1 MKNDRFGSVDG
12 LGRARPAGRAA
23 HRLTSLLVLSA
34 LLAGAAG
41 CGKQEPPAPPPPP
54 PTPEELSKNS
64 ISKAPF
70 GTLPDGSNV
79 DLYTMVN
86 ANGMEVRATNYGG
99 IITALRVPDGDGNI
113 GDVTLG
119 MNSLDDYLK
128 GSPYF
133 GAIIGRYGNRIGK
146 ARFKLDDKTY
156 KLPAND
162 GPNTLHGGVKGFD
175 KVVWQAEPFEKED
188 SVGVIFTYTSKDGEE
203 GFPGNLQTRVT
214 YTLTDNDELS
224 FDYHATTDKPTVVNL
239 TQHAYFNL
247 AGEGSGD
254 VLGHEVTIN
263 AEEYT
268 PVDARLIPTGK
279 LESVTDTPFD
289 FRGKTAIGA
298 RINDDHTQI
307 KRGKGYD
314 HNFVLK
320 REEPGLVLAARV
332 AEPTTRRVMEVHTTE
347 PGVQFYT
354 GNFLDGSIT
363 GKAGKPYEKHAGFC
377 LETQHYPD
385 SPNQPEFP
393 STVLQPGEEYNSKTV
408 YTFSVR

>member
-1 MKNDRFGSVDG
+1 MNNDRFGLIRVRRG
-12 LGRARPAGRAA
+12 AGWP
-23 HRLTSLLVLSA
+23 TSLLVVSA
-34 LLAGAAG
+34 LLAGVAG
-41 CGKQEPPAPPPPP
+41 CGKSEPPAPPPPP
-54 PTPEELSKNS
+54 PTPQEISKNT
-64 ISKAPF
+64 ISKAAF
-70 GTLPDGSNV
+70 GTLPDGTSV

-99 IITALRVPDGDGNI
+99 IITALLVPDASGKL
-113 GDVTLG
+113 GDVALG
-119 MNSLDDYLK
+119 YNSLDGYLK
-128 GSPYF
+128 SSPYF
-133 GAIIGRYGNRIGK
+133 GAIVGRYGNRIGK
-146 ARFKLDDKTY
+146 ARFKIDDQTY

-214 YTLTDNDELS
+214 YTLTDKNELS
-224 FDYHATTDKPTVVNL
+224 FEYHATTDKPTVVNL

-247 AGEGSGD
+247 AGEGNGD
-254 VLGHEVTIN
+254 ILGHEVMIP
-263 AEEYT
+263 ADQYT

-279 LESVTDTPFD
+279 LEDVTNTPFD
-289 FRGKTAIGA
+289 FRMKTPIGA
-298 RINDDHTQI
+298 RIDADHEQI
-307 KRGKGYD
+307 KRGGGYD

-320 REEPGLVLAARV
+320 RKEPGLALAARV

-363 GKAGKPYEKHAGFC
+363 GKAGKPYGKRTGFC

-385 SPNQPEFP
+385 SPNRPEFP
-393 STVLQPGEEYNSKTV
+393 STVLRPGEEYKSQTV